1 MLVQERARR
10 SNAGNRM
17 QELLARGEFEADD
30 MFLEAE
36 NDVEFEAREEEPD
49 IVDSD
54 FDGNSTEEESDE
66 DVEAEESIAREEKR
80 QRKAAKPVV
89 RTLAQPKG
97 PTAPAPARPRAPRTV
112 PSVVPPGGVRS
123 SSRRSTVEN
132 KMATQTKLQEAEAR
146 RASVRA
152 RPAKRVKHLT
162 QDALIREALE
172 MEEENTQS
180 LLHYLEQEEERKARQ
195 RQAGKKHM
203 SGPFVR
209 WISVGLDQNI
219 FTTIEVRDAKAK
231 REPPSEEREN
241 ASPQGAEAQAATGMA
256 ESTTP
261 DHVPTKEAGPEP
273 DSEAAEPRSEAPS
286 ESREAPSEAAE
297 PHSEAPS
304 ESREAPN
311 EVAEPHSEAPNEA
324 AERQSDAPIES
335 REAPNE
341 VAEPRSEVPNE
352 SREAPNEVAEPHS
365 EAPNPSREV
374 LNEVTEP
381 HSEAAQPPS
390 LARSEPSQTAQEAHL
405 PPAPSNAPMEVAA
418 STDPDTPS
426 STEKTARTILS
437 LHGLEPGATWVD
449 EFRYLLGDHC
459 AWDRLP
465 FVPSRNRP
473 YRPRQS
479 TCVITGLPARYRDPR
494 TGIPYATTEAY
505 ATIERVLRGEYVWTG
520 SAQRSVA
527 LSAGMFAAA
536 QDDGGAGGVFL
547 RSQGVER

>member
-66 DVEAEESIAREEKR
+66 DVEAEESIAREERR

-97 PTAPAPARPRAPRTV
+97 PSAPAPARPRAPRTM

-219 FTTIEVRDAKAK
+219 FNSIEVRDAKAK
-231 REPPSEEREN
+231 KEPPSEEREN
-241 ASPQGAEAQAATGMA
+241 AFPKGTEAQAAREMP
-256 ESTTP
+256 ERTTP
-261 DHVPTKEAGPEP
+261 VPTEEAGPEH
-273 DSEAAEPRSEAPS
+273 DSGAAEPRSETPN
-286 ESREAPSEAAE
+286 ESREAPNEAAE
-297 PHSEAPS
+297 PPSEALG

-311 EVAEPHSEAPNEA
+311 EVAEPHSEAPIEA
-324 AERQSDAPIES
+324 TERHSEAPIES
-335 REAPNE
+335 CEA
-341 VAEPRSEVPNE
+341 V
-352 SREAPNEVAEPHS
+352 
-365 EAPNPSREV
+365 
-374 LNEVTEP
+374 
-381 HSEAAQPPS
+381 QPPS
-390 LARSEPSQTAQEAHL
+390 LACSEPNESAQETL
-405 PPAPSNAPMEVAA
+405 PPLAPSDAPMEPAA

-520 SAQRSVA
+520 SVHRSVA
-527 LSAGMFAAA
+527 LSAGMLAAA
-536 QDDGGAGGVFL
+536 HDDGGAGGVFL
-547 RSQGVER
+547 RSPGVER

>member
-66 DVEAEESIAREEKR
+66 DVEAEESIAREERR

-97 PTAPAPARPRAPRTV
+97 PSAPAPARPRAPRTM

-219 FTTIEVRDAKAK
+219 FNSIEVRDAKAK
-231 REPPSEEREN
+231 KEPPSEEREN
-241 ASPQGAEAQAATGMA
+241 AFPQRTEAQAAR
-256 ESTTP
+256 EIPERTTP
-261 DHVPTKEAGPEP
+261 LPTEEADPEP
-273 DSEAAEPRSEAPS
+273 DSGAAEPRTEAPN
-286 ESREAPSEAAE
+286 
-297 PHSEAPS
+297 

-311 EVAEPHSEAPNEA
+311 EAAEPHSEAPNEA
-324 AERQSDAPIES
+324 TEPRSETLSESRETPNEAPEPHTEAPIES
-335 REAPNE
+335 C
-341 VAEPRSEVPNE
+341 
-352 SREAPNEVAEPHS
+352 
-365 EAPNPSREV
+365 
-374 LNEVTEP
+374 
-381 HSEAAQPPS
+381 EAAQPPS
-390 LARSEPSQTAQEAHL
+390 LACSEPNESAQETL
-405 PPAPSNAPMEVAA
+405 PPLAPSDAPMEPAA

-520 SAQRSVA
+520 SVHRSVA
-527 LSAGMFAAA
+527 LSAGMLAAA
-536 QDDGGAGGVFL
+536 HDDGGAGGVFL
-547 RSQGVER
+547 RSPGVER

>member
-97 PTAPAPARPRAPRTV
+97 PSAPAPARPRAPRTM

-209 WISVGLDQNI
+209 WISVVWIRIYSTLSRCEMPRRKRSHRRRNARMHSPKGLRHRPRGRCPRERHLYQL
-219 FTTIEVRDAKAK
+219 RK
-231 REPPSEEREN
+231 RALN
-241 ASPQGAEAQAATGMA
+241 LI
-256 ESTTP
+256 
-261 DHVPTKEAGPEP
+261 AGP
-273 DSEAAEPRSEAPS
+273 
-286 ESREAPSEAAE
+286 
-297 PHSEAPS
+297 
-304 ESREAPN
+304 PN
-311 EVAEPHSEAPNEA
+311 L
-324 AERQSDAPIES
+324 
-335 REAPNE
+335 
-341 VAEPRSEVPNE
+341 VPKRRTN
-352 SREAPNEVAEPHS
+352 
-365 EAPNPSREV
+365 
-374 LNEVTEP
+374 
-381 HSEAAQPPS
+381 
-390 LARSEPSQTAQEAHL
+390 LARHPTRL
-405 PPAPSNAPMEVAA
+405 LNLI
-418 STDPDTPS
+418 
-426 STEKTARTILS
+426 AR
-437 LHGLEPGATWVD
+437 P
-449 EFRYLLGDHC
+449 
-459 AWDRLP
+459 
-465 FVPSRNRP
+465 
-473 YRPRQS
+473 
-479 TCVITGLPARYRDPR
+479 
-494 TGIPYATTEAY
+494 
-505 ATIERVLRGEYVWTG
+505 
-520 SAQRSVA
+520 
-527 LSAGMFAAA
+527 
-536 QDDGGAGGVFL
+536 
-547 RSQGVER
+547 

>member
-97 PTAPAPARPRAPRTV
+97 PSAPAPARPRAPRTM

-219 FTTIEVRDAKAK
+219 FNSIEVRDAKAK
-231 REPPSEEREN
+231 KEPPSEEREN
-241 ASPQGAEAQAATGMA
+241 AFPQGTEAQAAREMP
-256 ESTTP
+256 ERTTP
-261 DHVPTKEAGPEP
+261 LPTEEAGPEP
-273 DSEAAEPRSEAPS
+273 DSGAAEPRTEAPN
-286 ESREAPSEAAE
+286 
-297 PHSEAPS
+297 

-324 AERQSDAPIES
+324 PEPRSETLSESRETPNEAPEPHTEAPIES
-335 REAPNE
+335 C
-341 VAEPRSEVPNE
+341 
-352 SREAPNEVAEPHS
+352 
-365 EAPNPSREV
+365 
-374 LNEVTEP
+374 
-381 HSEAAQPPS
+381 EAAQPPS
-390 LARSEPSQTAQEAHL
+390 LACSEPNESAQETL
-405 PPAPSNAPMEVAA
+405 PPLA
-418 STDPDTPS
+418 
-426 STEKTARTILS
+426 LS
-437 LHGLEPGATWVD
+437 LIH
-449 EFRYLLGDHC
+449 
-459 AWDRLP
+459 
-465 FVPSRNRP
+465 
-473 YRPRQS
+473 
-479 TCVITGLPARYRDPR
+479 I
-494 TGIPYATTEAY
+494 
-505 ATIERVLRGEYVWTG
+505 
-520 SAQRSVA
+520 
-527 LSAGMFAAA
+527 
-536 QDDGGAGGVFL
+536 
-547 RSQGVER
+547 

>member
-1 MLVQERARR
+1 MPPLDSPPLSTMLVQERARR

-66 DVEAEESIAREEKR
+66 DVEAEESIAREERR

-97 PTAPAPARPRAPRTV
+97 PSAPAPARPRAPRTM

-219 FTTIEVRDAKAK
+219 FNSIEVRDAKAK
-231 REPPSEEREN
+231 KEPPSEEREN
-241 ASPQGAEAQAATGMA
+241 AFPKGTEAQAAREMP
-256 ESTTP
+256 ERTTP
-261 DHVPTKEAGPEP
+261 VPTEEAGPEH
-273 DSEAAEPRSEAPS
+273 DSGAAEPRSETPN
-286 ESREAPSEAAE
+286 ESREAPNEAAE
-297 PHSEAPS
+297 PPSEALG

-311 EVAEPHSEAPNEA
+311 EVAEPHSEAPIEA
-324 AERQSDAPIES
+324 TERHSEAPIES
-335 REAPNE
+335 CEA
-341 VAEPRSEVPNE
+341 V
-352 SREAPNEVAEPHS
+352 
-365 EAPNPSREV
+365 
-374 LNEVTEP
+374 
-381 HSEAAQPPS
+381 QPPS
-390 LARSEPSQTAQEAHL
+390 LACSEPNESAQETL
-405 PPAPSNAPMEVAA
+405 PPLAPSDAPMEPAA

-520 SAQRSVA
+520 SVHRSVA
-527 LSAGMFAAA
+527 LSAGMLAAA
-536 QDDGGAGGVFL
+536 HDDGGAGGVFL
-547 RSQGVER
+547 RSPGVER

>member
-180 LLHYLEQEEERKARQ
+180 LLHYLEQEEERKAQQ

-241 ASPQGAEAQAATGMA
+241 ASPQGAEAHAATGMA

-297 PHSEAPS
+297 PHSEAL
-304 ESREAPN
+304 R
-311 EVAEPHSEAPNEA
+311 
-324 AERQSDAPIES
+324 ES

-365 EAPNPSREV
+365 EAPNEAPEPRSETLSESRETP
-374 LNEVTEP
+374 NEAPEP
-381 HSEAAQPPS
+381 HTEAPIESCEAAQPPS
-390 LARSEPSQTAQEAHL
+390 LACSEPNESAQETL
-405 PPAPSNAPMEVAA
+405 PPLAPSDAPMEPAA

-479 TCVITGLPARYRDPR
+479 TCVITGLPARYCDPR

-527 LSAGMFAAA
+527 LSAGMLAAA

>member
-66 DVEAEESIAREEKR
+66 DVEAEESIAREERR

-97 PTAPAPARPRAPRTV
+97 PSAPAPARPRAPRTM

-219 FTTIEVRDAKAK
+219 FNSIEVRDAKAK
-231 REPPSEEREN
+231 KEPPSEEREN
-241 ASPQGAEAQAATGMA
+241 AFPQRTEAQAAR
-256 ESTTP
+256 EIPERTTP
-261 DHVPTKEAGPEP
+261 LPTEEAGPEP
-273 DSEAAEPRSEAPS
+273 DSGAAEPRTEAPN
-286 ESREAPSEAAE
+286 
-297 PHSEAPS
+297 

-324 AERQSDAPIES
+324 TERHSEALSES
-335 REAPNE
+335 REAPIE
-341 VAEPRSEVPNE
+341 VAEPRSETLSE
-352 SREAPNEVAEPHS
+352 SRETPNEAAEPHT
-365 EAPNPSREV
+365 EAPIESC
-374 LNEVTEP
+374 
-381 HSEAAQPPS
+381 EAVQPPS
-390 LARSEPSQTAQEAHL
+390 LACSEPNESAQETH
-405 PPAPSNAPMEVAA
+405 PPLAPSHAPMEPAA

-520 SAQRSVA
+520 SVHRSVA
-527 LSAGMFAAA
+527 LSAGMLAAA
-536 QDDGGAGGVFL
+536 HHDGGAGGVFL
-547 RSQGVER
+547 RSPGVER

>member
-97 PTAPAPARPRAPRTV
+97 PSAPAPARPRAPRTM

-219 FTTIEVRDAKAK
+219 FNSIEVRDAKAK
-231 REPPSEEREN
+231 KEPPSEEREN
-241 ASPQGAEAQAATGMA
+241 ALPQGTEAQAAR
-256 ESTTP
+256 EIPERTTP
-261 DHVPTKEAGPEP
+261 LPTEEAGPEP
-273 DSEAAEPRSEAPS
+273 DSGAAEPRTEAPN
-286 ESREAPSEAAE
+286 
-297 PHSEAPS
+297 

-324 AERQSDAPIES
+324 PEPRSETLSESRETPNEAPEPHTEAPIES
-335 REAPNE
+335 CEA
-341 VAEPRSEVPNE
+341 V
-352 SREAPNEVAEPHS
+352 
-365 EAPNPSREV
+365 
-374 LNEVTEP
+374 
-381 HSEAAQPPS
+381 QPPS
-390 LARSEPSQTAQEAHL
+390 LACSEPNESAQETH
-405 PPAPSNAPMEVAA
+405 PPLAPSHAPMEPAA

-520 SAQRSVA
+520 SVHRSVA
-527 LSAGMFAAA
+527 LSAGMLAAA
-536 QDDGGAGGVFL
+536 HHDGGAGGVFL
-547 RSQGVER
+547 RSPGVER

>member
-97 PTAPAPARPRAPRTV
+97 PSAPAPARPRAPRTM

-219 FTTIEVRDAKAK
+219 FNSIEVRDAKAK
-231 REPPSEEREN
+231 KEPPSEEREN
-241 ASPQGAEAQAATGMA
+241 ALPQGTEAQAAR
-256 ESTTP
+256 EIPERTTP
-261 DHVPTKEAGPEP
+261 LPTEEAGPEP
-273 DSEAAEPRSEAPS
+273 DSGAAEPRTEAPN
-286 ESREAPSEAAE
+286 
-297 PHSEAPS
+297 

-324 AERQSDAPIES
+324 TERHSEAPIES

-341 VAEPRSEVPNE
+341 A
-352 SREAPNEVAEPHS
+352 
-365 EAPNPSREV
+365 
-374 LNEVTEP
+374 TEP
-381 HSEAAQPPS
+381 HTEAPIESCEAVQPPS
-390 LARSEPSQTAQEAHL
+390 LACSEPNESAQETH
-405 PPAPSNAPMEVAA
+405 PPLAPSHAPMEPAA

-520 SAQRSVA
+520 SVHRSVA
-527 LSAGMFAAA
+527 LSAGMLAAA
-536 QDDGGAGGVFL
+536 HHDGGAGGVFL
-547 RSQGVER
+547 RSPGVER

>member
-30 MFLEAE
+30 MFLDAE

-66 DVEAEESIAREEKR
+66 DVEAEESIAREERR

-97 PTAPAPARPRAPRTV
+97 PSAPAPARPRAPRTM

-219 FTTIEVRDAKAK
+219 FNSIEVRDAKAK
-231 REPPSEEREN
+231 KEPPSEEREN
-241 ASPQGAEAQAATGMA
+241 AFPKGTEAQAAREMP
-256 ESTTP
+256 ERTTP
-261 DHVPTKEAGPEP
+261 VPTEEAGPEP
-273 DSEAAEPRSEAPS
+273 DSGAAEPRIETPN
-286 ESREAPSEAAE
+286 ESREAPNEAAE
-297 PHSEAPS
+297 PPSEALS

-324 AERQSDAPIES
+324 TERHSETPIES
-335 REAPNE
+335 C
-341 VAEPRSEVPNE
+341 
-352 SREAPNEVAEPHS
+352 
-365 EAPNPSREV
+365 
-374 LNEVTEP
+374 
-381 HSEAAQPPS
+381 EAAQPPS
-390 LARSEPSQTAQEAHL
+390 LACSEPNESAQETL
-405 PPAPSNAPMEVAA
+405 PPLAPSDAPMEPAA

-520 SAQRSVA
+520 SVHRSVA
-527 LSAGMFAAA
+527 LSAGMLAAA
-536 QDDGGAGGVFL
+536 HDDGGAGGVFL
-547 RSQGVER
+547 RSPGVER

>member
-66 DVEAEESIAREEKR
+66 DVEADESIAREEKR

-97 PTAPAPARPRAPRTV
+97 PSAPAPARPRAPRTM

-219 FTTIEVRDAKAK
+219 FNSIEVRDAKAK
-231 REPPSEEREN
+231 KEPPSEEREN
-241 ASPQGAEAQAATGMA
+241 ALPQGTEAQAAREMP
-256 ESTTP
+256 ERTTP
-261 DHVPTKEAGPEP
+261 LPTEEAGPEP
-273 DSEAAEPRSEAPS
+273 DSGAAEPRTEAPN
-286 ESREAPSEAAE
+286 
-297 PHSEAPS
+297 

-324 AERQSDAPIES
+324 PEPRSETLSESRETPNEAPEPHTEAPIES
-335 REAPNE
+335 CEA
-341 VAEPRSEVPNE
+341 V
-352 SREAPNEVAEPHS
+352 
-365 EAPNPSREV
+365 
-374 LNEVTEP
+374 
-381 HSEAAQPPS
+381 QPPS
-390 LARSEPSQTAQEAHL
+390 LACSEPNESAQETH
-405 PPAPSNAPMEVAA
+405 PPLAPSHAPMEPAA

-479 TCVITGLPARYRDPR
+479 MCVITGLPARYRDPR

-520 SAQRSVA
+520 SVHRSVA
-527 LSAGMFAAA
+527 LSAGMLAAA
-536 QDDGGAGGVFL
+536 HDDGGAGGVFL
-547 RSQGVER
+547 RSPGVER

>member
-97 PTAPAPARPRAPRTV
+97 PSAPAPARPRAPRTM

-219 FTTIEVRDAKAK
+219 FNSIEVRDAKAK
-231 REPPSEEREN
+231 KEPPSEEREN
-241 ASPQGAEAQAATGMA
+241 AFPQRTEAQAAREMP
-256 ESTTP
+256 ERTTP
-261 DHVPTKEAGPEP
+261 LPTEEAGPEP
-273 DSEAAEPRSEAPS
+273 DSGAAEPRTEAPN
-286 ESREAPSEAAE
+286 
-297 PHSEAPS
+297 

-324 AERQSDAPIES
+324 PEPHSETLSESRETPNEAAEPHTEAPIES
-335 REAPNE
+335 CEA
-341 VAEPRSEVPNE
+341 V
-352 SREAPNEVAEPHS
+352 
-365 EAPNPSREV
+365 
-374 LNEVTEP
+374 
-381 HSEAAQPPS
+381 QPPS
-390 LARSEPSQTAQEAHL
+390 LACSEPNESAQETH
-405 PPAPSNAPMEVAA
+405 PPLAPSHAPMEPAA

-520 SAQRSVA
+520 SVHRSVA
-527 LSAGMFAAA
+527 LSAGMLAAA
-536 QDDGGAGGVFL
+536 HHDGGAGGVFL
-547 RSQGVER
+547 RSPGVER

>member
-80 QRKAAKPVV
+80 QRKAAKPAV

-97 PTAPAPARPRAPRTV
+97 PSAPAPARPRAPRTM

-219 FTTIEVRDAKAK
+219 FNSIEVRDAKAK
-231 REPPSEEREN
+231 KEPPSEEREN
-241 ASPQGAEAQAATGMA
+241 AFPQGTEAQAAREMP
-256 ESTTP
+256 ERTTP
-261 DHVPTKEAGPEP
+261 LPTEEAGPEP
-273 DSEAAEPRSEAPS
+273 DSGAAEPRTEAPN
-286 ESREAPSEAAE
+286 
-297 PHSEAPS
+297 

-311 EVAEPHSEAPNEA
+311 EAAEPHSEAPNEA
-324 AERQSDAPIES
+324 TEPRSETLSESRETPNEAPEPHTEAPIES
-335 REAPNE
+335 C
-341 VAEPRSEVPNE
+341 
-352 SREAPNEVAEPHS
+352 
-365 EAPNPSREV
+365 
-374 LNEVTEP
+374 
-381 HSEAAQPPS
+381 EAAQPPS
-390 LARSEPSQTAQEAHL
+390 LACSEPNESAQETH
-405 PPAPSNAPMEVAA
+405 PPLAPSHAPMEPAA

-520 SAQRSVA
+520 SVHRSVA
-527 LSAGMFAAA
+527 LSAGMLAAA
-536 QDDGGAGGVFL
+536 HDDGGAGGVFS
-547 RSQGVER
+547 RSPGVER

>member
-66 DVEAEESIAREEKR
+66 DVEAEESIAREERR

-97 PTAPAPARPRAPRTV
+97 PSAPAPARPRAPRTM

-219 FTTIEVRDAKAK
+219 FNSIEVRDAKAK
-231 REPPSEEREN
+231 KEPPSEEREN
-241 ASPQGAEAQAATGMA
+241 AFPKGTEAQAAREMP
-256 ESTTP
+256 ERTTP
-261 DHVPTKEAGPEP
+261 VPTEEAGPEP
-273 DSEAAEPRSEAPS
+273 DSGAAEPRSETPN
-286 ESREAPSEAAE
+286 ESREAPNEAAE
-297 PHSEAPS
+297 PPSEALS

-311 EVAEPHSEAPNEA
+311 EVAEPHSEAPIEA
-324 AERQSDAPIES
+324 TERHSEAPIESREAPIEATERHSETPIES

-341 VAEPRSEVPNE
+341 ATER
-352 SREAPNEVAEPHS
+352 HS
-365 EAPNPSREV
+365 ETPIESC
-374 LNEVTEP
+374 
-381 HSEAAQPPS
+381 EAVQPPS
-390 LARSEPSQTAQEAHL
+390 LACSEPNESAQETL
-405 PPAPSNAPMEVAA
+405 PPLAPSDAPMEPAA

-520 SAQRSVA
+520 SVHRSVA
-527 LSAGMFAAA
+527 LSAGMLAAA
-536 QDDGGAGGVFL
+536 HDDGGAGGVFL
-547 RSQGVER
+547 RSPGVER

>member
-66 DVEAEESIAREEKR
+66 DVEAEESIAREERR

-97 PTAPAPARPRAPRTV
+97 PSAPAPARPRAPRTM

-219 FTTIEVRDAKAK
+219 FNSIEVRDAKAK
-231 REPPSEEREN
+231 KEPPSEEREN
-241 ASPQGAEAQAATGMA
+241 AFPKGTEAQAAREMP
-256 ESTTP
+256 ERTTP
-261 DHVPTKEAGPEP
+261 VPTEEAGPEP
-273 DSEAAEPRSEAPS
+273 DSGAAEPRIETPN
-286 ESREAPSEAAE
+286 ESREAPNEAAE
-297 PHSEAPS
+297 PPSEALG

-311 EVAEPHSEAPNEA
+311 EVAEPHSEAPIEA
-324 AERQSDAPIES
+324 TERHSEAPIES

-341 VAEPRSEVPNE
+341 ATERHSEAPIE
-352 SREAPNEVAEPHS
+352 SREAPNEATERHS
-365 EAPNPSREV
+365 ETPIESC
-374 LNEVTEP
+374 
-381 HSEAAQPPS
+381 EAAQPPS
-390 LARSEPSQTAQEAHL
+390 LACSEPNESAQETL
-405 PPAPSNAPMEVAA
+405 PPLAPSDAPMEPAA

-520 SAQRSVA
+520 SVHRSVA
-527 LSAGMFAAA
+527 LSAGMLAAA
-536 QDDGGAGGVFL
+536 HDDGGAGGVFL
-547 RSQGVER
+547 RSPGVER

>member
-1 MLVQERARR
+1 
-10 SNAGNRM
+10 
-17 QELLARGEFEADD
+17 
-30 MFLEAE
+30 
-36 NDVEFEAREEEPD
+36 
-49 IVDSD
+49 
-54 FDGNSTEEESDE
+54 
-66 DVEAEESIAREEKR
+66 
-80 QRKAAKPVV
+80 
-89 RTLAQPKG
+89 
-97 PTAPAPARPRAPRTV
+97 
-112 PSVVPPGGVRS
+112 
-123 SSRRSTVEN
+123 
-132 KMATQTKLQEAEAR
+132 MATQTKLQEAEAR

-219 FTTIEVRDAKAK
+219 FNSIEVRDAKAK
-231 REPPSEEREN
+231 KEPPSEEREN
-241 ASPQGAEAQAATGMA
+241 AFPKGTEAQAAREMP
-256 ESTTP
+256 ERTTP
-261 DHVPTKEAGPEP
+261 VPTEEAGPEP
-273 DSEAAEPRSEAPS
+273 DSGAAEPRIETPN
-286 ESREAPSEAAE
+286 ESREAPNEAAE
-297 PHSEAPS
+297 PPSEALS

-311 EVAEPHSEAPNEA
+311 EVAEPHSEAPIEA
-324 AERQSDAPIES
+324 TERHSEAPIES

-341 VAEPRSEVPNE
+341 ATERHSEAPIE
-352 SREAPNEVAEPHS
+352 SREAPNEATERHS
-365 EAPNPSREV
+365 ETPIESC
-374 LNEVTEP
+374 
-381 HSEAAQPPS
+381 EAAQPPS
-390 LARSEPSQTAQEAHL
+390 LACSEPNESAQETL
-405 PPAPSNAPMEVAA
+405 PPLAPSDAPMEPAA

-520 SAQRSVA
+520 SVHRSVA
-527 LSAGMFAAA
+527 LSAGMLAAA
-536 QDDGGAGGVFL
+536 HDDGGAGGVFL
-547 RSQGVER
+547 RSPGVER

>member
-1 MLVQERARR
+1 MLVQERTRR

-17 QELLARGEFEADD
+17 QELLARGEFEAED

-36 NDVEFEAREEEPD
+36 NDVEFEARDEEPD
-49 IVDSD
+49 VVDSD
-54 FDGNSTEEESDE
+54 FDGNSTEEDSDE

-80 QRKAAKPVV
+80 QRKASKPAV
-89 RTLAQPKG
+89 RTLAQPK
-97 PTAPAPARPRAPRTV
+97 APAAPAAPRPRVPRTM

-146 RASVRA
+146 RASVKA
-152 RPAKRVKHLT
+152 RPVKRVKHLT

-203 SGPFVR
+203 PGPFVR
-209 WISVGLDQNI
+209 WISVGLDQNV
-219 FTTIEVRDAKAK
+219 FSTIEVRDANTQK
-231 REPPSEEREN
+231 EPPQEGPVHEPPTVSETQASNEIPERL
-241 ASPQGAEAQAATGMA
+241 
-256 ESTTP
+256 TP
-261 DHVPTKEAGPEP
+261 THVPAQETAAGL
-273 DSEAAEPRSEAPS
+273 DSQAPS
-286 ESREAPSEAAE
+286 ESREAPTKGAE
-297 PHSEAPS
+297 LGSQAPS
-304 ESREAPN
+304 ESREAPTKG
-311 EVAEPHSEAPNEA
+311 AEPLSEAPNEPH
-324 AERQSDAPIES
+324 QTAP
-335 REAPNE
+335 
-341 VAEPRSEVPNE
+341 
-352 SREAPNEVAEPHS
+352 PHS
-365 EAPNPSREV
+365 HACSEPNP
-374 LNEVTEP
+374 
-381 HSEAAQPPS
+381 
-390 LARSEPSQTAQEAHL
+390 TAQETCT
-405 PPAPSNAPMEVAA
+405 PQAPSHAPTEPTT

-426 STEKTARTILS
+426 HAEKTARTILS

-459 AWDRLP
+459 TWDRVP

-505 ATIERVLRGEYVWTG
+505 ATIERVLRGEFVWTG
-520 SAQRSVA
+520 SVHRPAA
-527 LSAGMFAAA
+527 LSVGMFAAA

-547 RSQGVER
+547 RSHGAEP

>member
-80 QRKAAKPVV
+80 QRKAAKPAV

-97 PTAPAPARPRAPRTV
+97 PSAPAPARPRAPRTM

-219 FTTIEVRDAKAK
+219 FNSIEVRDAKAK
-231 REPPSEEREN
+231 KEPPSEEREN
-241 ASPQGAEAQAATGMA
+241 ALPQGTEAQAAR
-256 ESTTP
+256 EIPERTTP
-261 DHVPTKEAGPEP
+261 LPTEEAGPEP
-273 DSEAAEPRSEAPS
+273 DSGAAEPRTEAPN
-286 ESREAPSEAAE
+286 
-297 PHSEAPS
+297 

-324 AERQSDAPIES
+324 TERHSEAPIES

-341 VAEPRSEVPNE
+341 APEPHT
-352 SREAPNEVAEPHS
+352 EAPIES
-365 EAPNPSREV
+365 C
-374 LNEVTEP
+374 
-381 HSEAAQPPS
+381 EAAQPPS
-390 LARSEPSQTAQEAHL
+390 LACSEPNESVQETH
-405 PPAPSNAPMEVAA
+405 PPLAPSHAPMEPAA

-520 SAQRSVA
+520 SVHRSVA
-527 LSAGMFAAA
+527 LSAGMLAAA
-536 QDDGGAGGVFL
+536 HDDGGAGGVFL
-547 RSQGVER
+547 RSPGVER

>member
-97 PTAPAPARPRAPRTV
+97 PSAPAPARPRAPRTM

-219 FTTIEVRDAKAK
+219 FNSIEVRDAKAK
-231 REPPSEEREN
+231 KEPPSEEREN
-241 ASPQGAEAQAATGMA
+241 ALPQGTEAQAAR
-256 ESTTP
+256 EIPERTTP
-261 DHVPTKEAGPEP
+261 LPTEEAGPEP
-273 DSEAAEPRSEAPS
+273 DSGAAEPRTEAPN
-286 ESREAPSEAAE
+286 
-297 PHSEAPS
+297 

-324 AERQSDAPIES
+324 PEPHSETLSESRETPNEAPEPHTEAPIES
-335 REAPNE
+335 C
-341 VAEPRSEVPNE
+341 
-352 SREAPNEVAEPHS
+352 
-365 EAPNPSREV
+365 
-374 LNEVTEP
+374 
-381 HSEAAQPPS
+381 EAAQPPS
-390 LARSEPSQTAQEAHL
+390 LACSEPNESAQETH
-405 PPAPSNAPMEVAA
+405 PPLAPSHAPMEPAA

-520 SAQRSVA
+520 SVHRSVA
-527 LSAGMFAAA
+527 LSAGMLAAA
-536 QDDGGAGGVFL
+536 HHDGGAGGVFL
-547 RSQGVER
+547 RSPGVER

>member
-97 PTAPAPARPRAPRTV
+97 PSAPAPARPRAPRTM

-219 FTTIEVRDAKAK
+219 FNSIEVRDAKAK
-231 REPPSEEREN
+231 KEPPSEEREN
-241 ASPQGAEAQAATGMA
+241 AFPQRTEAQAAR
-256 ESTTP
+256 EIPERTTP
-261 DHVPTKEAGPEP
+261 LPTEEAGPEP
-273 DSEAAEPRSEAPS
+273 DSGAAEPRTEAPN
-286 ESREAPSEAAE
+286 
-297 PHSEAPS
+297 

-324 AERQSDAPIES
+324 PEPRSETLSESRETPNEAAEPHTEAPIES
-335 REAPNE
+335 C
-341 VAEPRSEVPNE
+341 
-352 SREAPNEVAEPHS
+352 
-365 EAPNPSREV
+365 
-374 LNEVTEP
+374 
-381 HSEAAQPPS
+381 EAAQPPS
-390 LARSEPSQTAQEAHL
+390 LACSEPNESAQETH
-405 PPAPSNAPMEVAA
+405 PPLAPSHAPMEPAA

-520 SAQRSVA
+520 SVHRSVA
-527 LSAGMFAAA
+527 LSAGMLAAA
-536 QDDGGAGGVFL
+536 HDDGGAGGVFL
-547 RSQGVER
+547 RSPGVER

>member
-66 DVEAEESIAREEKR
+66 DVEAEESIAREERR

-97 PTAPAPARPRAPRTV
+97 PSAPAPARPRAPRTM

-195 RQAGKKHM
+195 RQTGKKHM

-231 REPPSEEREN
+231 KEPPSEEREN
-241 ASPQGAEAQAATGMA
+241 AFPKGAEAQAATGMP
-256 ESTTP
+256 ERTTP
-261 DHVPTKEAGPEP
+261 VPTEKAGPEP
-273 DSEAAEPRSEAPS
+273 DSGAAEPRSETPN
-286 ESREAPSEAAE
+286 ESREAPNEAAE
-297 PHSEAPS
+297 PHSEAL
-304 ESREAPN
+304 R
-311 EVAEPHSEAPNEA
+311 
-324 AERQSDAPIES
+324 ES

-365 EAPNPSREV
+365 EAPNPSREAP
-374 LNEVTEP
+374 NEVAEP

-520 SAQRSVA
+520 SVHRSVA
-527 LSAGMFAAA
+527 LSAGMLAAA

>member
-89 RTLAQPKG
+89 RTLAQPTG
-97 PTAPAPARPRAPRTV
+97 PSAPAPARPRAPRTM

-219 FTTIEVRDAKAK
+219 FNSIEVRDAKAK
-231 REPPSEEREN
+231 KEPPSEEREN
-241 ASPQGAEAQAATGMA
+241 AFPQRTEAQAAR
-256 ESTTP
+256 EIPERTTP
-261 DHVPTKEAGPEP
+261 LPTEEAGPEP
-273 DSEAAEPRSEAPS
+273 DSGAAEPRTEAPN
-286 ESREAPSEAAE
+286 ESREAPNEAAE
-297 PHSEAPS
+297 PHSEALS

-311 EVAEPHSEAPNEA
+311 GVAEPHSEAPNEA
-324 AERQSDAPIES
+324 PEPRSETLSESRETPNEAPEPHTEAPIES
-335 REAPNE
+335 C
-341 VAEPRSEVPNE
+341 
-352 SREAPNEVAEPHS
+352 
-365 EAPNPSREV
+365 
-374 LNEVTEP
+374 
-381 HSEAAQPPS
+381 EAAQPPS
-390 LARSEPSQTAQEAHL
+390 LACSEPNESAQETL
-405 PPAPSNAPMEVAA
+405 PPLAPSDAPMEPAA

-520 SAQRSVA
+520 SVHRSVA
-527 LSAGMFAAA
+527 LSAGMLAAA
-536 QDDGGAGGVFL
+536 HDDGGAGGVFL
-547 RSQGVER
+547 RSPGVER

>member
-66 DVEAEESIAREEKR
+66 DVEAEESIAREERR

-97 PTAPAPARPRAPRTV
+97 PSAPAPARPRAPRTM

-219 FTTIEVRDAKAK
+219 FNSIEVRDAKAK
-231 REPPSEEREN
+231 KEPPPEEREN
-241 ASPQGAEAQAATGMA
+241 AFPKGTEAQAAREMP
-256 ESTTP
+256 ERTTP
-261 DHVPTKEAGPEP
+261 VPTEEAGPEP
-273 DSEAAEPRSEAPS
+273 DSGAAEPRSETPN
-286 ESREAPSEAAE
+286 ESREAPNEAAE
-297 PHSEAPS
+297 PPSEALS

-311 EVAEPHSEAPNEA
+311 EVAEPHSEAPIEA
-324 AERQSDAPIES
+324 TERHSETPIES
-335 REAPNE
+335 C
-341 VAEPRSEVPNE
+341 
-352 SREAPNEVAEPHS
+352 
-365 EAPNPSREV
+365 
-374 LNEVTEP
+374 
-381 HSEAAQPPS
+381 EAAQPPS
-390 LARSEPSQTAQEAHL
+390 LACSEPNESAQETL
-405 PPAPSNAPMEVAA
+405 PPLAPSDAPMEPAA

-520 SAQRSVA
+520 SVHRSVA
-527 LSAGMFAAA
+527 LSAGMLAAA

-547 RSQGVER
+547 RSPGVER

>member
-97 PTAPAPARPRAPRTV
+97 PSAPAPARPRAPRTM

-219 FTTIEVRDAKAK
+219 FNSIEVRDAKAK
-231 REPPSEEREN
+231 KEPPSEEREN
-241 ASPQGAEAQAATGMA
+241 AFPQGTEAQAAR
-256 ESTTP
+256 EIPERTTP
-261 DHVPTKEAGPEP
+261 LPTEEADPEP
-273 DSEAAEPRSEAPS
+273 DSGAAEPRTEAPN
-286 ESREAPSEAAE
+286 ESREAPNEAAE
-297 PHSEAPS
+297 PHSEALS

-311 EVAEPHSEAPNEA
+311 GVAEPHSEAPNEA
-324 AERQSDAPIES
+324 PEPRSETLSESRETPNEAPEPHTEAPIES
-335 REAPNE
+335 C
-341 VAEPRSEVPNE
+341 
-352 SREAPNEVAEPHS
+352 
-365 EAPNPSREV
+365 
-374 LNEVTEP
+374 
-381 HSEAAQPPS
+381 EAAQPPS
-390 LARSEPSQTAQEAHL
+390 LACSEPNESAQETH
-405 PPAPSNAPMEVAA
+405 PPLAPSHAPMEPAA

-520 SAQRSVA
+520 SVHRSVA
-527 LSAGMFAAA
+527 LSAGMLAAA
-536 QDDGGAGGVFL
+536 HHDGGAGGVFL
-547 RSQGVER
+547 RSPGVER

>member
-97 PTAPAPARPRAPRTV
+97 PSAPAPARPRAPRTM

-219 FTTIEVRDAKAK
+219 FNSIEVRDAKAK
-231 REPPSEEREN
+231 KEPPSEEREN
-241 ASPQGAEAQAATGMA
+241 ALPQGTEAQAAR
-256 ESTTP
+256 EIPDRTTP
-261 DHVPTKEAGPEP
+261 LPTEEAGPEP
-273 DSEAAEPRSEAPS
+273 DSGAAEPRTEAPN
-286 ESREAPSEAAE
+286 ESRETPNEAAE
-297 PHSEAPS
+297 PHSEALS

-324 AERQSDAPIES
+324 PEPRSETLSESRETPNEAPEPHTEAPIES
-335 REAPNE
+335 C
-341 VAEPRSEVPNE
+341 
-352 SREAPNEVAEPHS
+352 
-365 EAPNPSREV
+365 
-374 LNEVTEP
+374 
-381 HSEAAQPPS
+381 EAAQPPS
-390 LARSEPSQTAQEAHL
+390 LACSEPNESAQETL
-405 PPAPSNAPMEVAA
+405 PPLAPSHAPMEPAA

-520 SAQRSVA
+520 SVHRSVA
-527 LSAGMFAAA
+527 LSAGMLAAA
-536 QDDGGAGGVFL
+536 HDDGGAGGVFL
-547 RSQGVER
+547 RSPGVER

>member
-97 PTAPAPARPRAPRTV
+97 PSAPAPARPRAPRTM

-219 FTTIEVRDAKAK
+219 FNSIEVRDAKAK
-231 REPPSEEREN
+231 KEPPSEEREN
-241 ASPQGAEAQAATGMA
+241 AFPQRTEAQAAR
-256 ESTTP
+256 EIPERTTP
-261 DHVPTKEAGPEP
+261 LPTEEAGPEP
-273 DSEAAEPRSEAPS
+273 DSGAAEPRTEAPN
-286 ESREAPSEAAE
+286 ESRETPNEAAE
-297 PHSEAPS
+297 PHSEALS

-324 AERQSDAPIES
+324 TERHSGALSES
-335 REAPNE
+335 REAPIE
-341 VAEPRSEVPNE
+341 VAEPRSETLSE
-352 SREAPNEVAEPHS
+352 SRETPNEAPEPHT
-365 EAPNPSREV
+365 EAPIESC
-374 LNEVTEP
+374 
-381 HSEAAQPPS
+381 EAAQPPS
-390 LARSEPSQTAQEAHL
+390 LACSEPNESAQETL
-405 PPAPSNAPMEVAA
+405 PPLAPSHAPMEPAA

-426 STEKTARTILS
+426 STEKTVRTILS

-520 SAQRSVA
+520 SVHRSVA
-527 LSAGMFAAA
+527 LSAGMLAAA
-536 QDDGGAGGVFL
+536 HDDGGAGGVFL
-547 RSQGVER
+547 RSPGVER

>member
-97 PTAPAPARPRAPRTV
+97 PSAPAPARPRAPRTM

-219 FTTIEVRDAKAK
+219 FNSIEVRDAKAK
-231 REPPSEEREN
+231 KEPPSEEREN
-241 ASPQGAEAQAATGMA
+241 ALPQGTEAQAAREMP
-256 ESTTP
+256 ERTTP
-261 DHVPTKEAGPEP
+261 LPAEEAGPEP
-273 DSEAAEPRSEAPS
+273 DSGAAEPHTEAPN
-286 ESREAPSEAAE
+286 ESRETPNEAAE
-297 PHSEAPS
+297 PHSEALS

-324 AERQSDAPIES
+324 PEPRSETLSESRETPTETAEPHTEAPIES
-335 REAPNE
+335 CEA
-341 VAEPRSEVPNE
+341 V
-352 SREAPNEVAEPHS
+352 
-365 EAPNPSREV
+365 
-374 LNEVTEP
+374 
-381 HSEAAQPPS
+381 QPPS
-390 LARSEPSQTAQEAHL
+390 LACNEPNESAQETH
-405 PPAPSNAPMEVAA
+405 PPLAPSHAPMEPAA

-520 SAQRSVA
+520 SVHRSVA
-527 LSAGMFAAA
+527 LSAGMLAAA
-536 QDDGGAGGVFL
+536 HDDGGAGGVFL
-547 RSQGVER
+547 RSPGVER

>member
-66 DVEAEESIAREEKR
+66 DVEAEESIAREERR

-97 PTAPAPARPRAPRTV
+97 PSAPAPARPRAPRTM

-203 SGPFVR
+203 SGPV
-209 WISVGLDQNI
+209 SYTHL
-219 FTTIEVRDAKAK
+219 TLPT
-231 REPPSEEREN
+231 SEL
-241 ASPQGAEAQAATGMA
+241 
-256 ESTTP
+256 
-261 DHVPTKEAGPEP
+261 V
-273 DSEAAEPRSEAPS
+273 
-286 ESREAPSEAAE
+286 
-297 PHSEAPS
+297 
-304 ESREAPN
+304 
-311 EVAEPHSEAPNEA
+311 
-324 AERQSDAPIES
+324 
-335 REAPNE
+335 
-341 VAEPRSEVPNE
+341 
-352 SREAPNEVAEPHS
+352 
-365 EAPNPSREV
+365 
-374 LNEVTEP
+374 
-381 HSEAAQPPS
+381 
-390 LARSEPSQTAQEAHL
+390 
-405 PPAPSNAPMEVAA
+405 
-418 STDPDTPS
+418 
-426 STEKTARTILS
+426 
-437 LHGLEPGATWVD
+437 
-449 EFRYLLGDHC
+449 
-459 AWDRLP
+459 
-465 FVPSRNRP
+465 
-473 YRPRQS
+473 
-479 TCVITGLPARYRDPR
+479 
-494 TGIPYATTEAY
+494 
-505 ATIERVLRGEYVWTG
+505 
-520 SAQRSVA
+520 
-527 LSAGMFAAA
+527 
-536 QDDGGAGGVFL
+536 
-547 RSQGVER
+547 

>member
-66 DVEAEESIAREEKR
+66 NVEAEESIAREEKR

-97 PTAPAPARPRAPRTV
+97 PSAPAPARPRAPRTM

-219 FTTIEVRDAKAK
+219 FNSIEVRDAKAK
-231 REPPSEEREN
+231 KEPPSEEREN
-241 ASPQGAEAQAATGMA
+241 AFPQRTEAQAAR
-256 ESTTP
+256 EIPERTTP
-261 DHVPTKEAGPEP
+261 LPTEEAGPEP
-273 DSEAAEPRSEAPS
+273 DSGAAEPRTEAPN
-286 ESREAPSEAAE
+286 
-297 PHSEAPS
+297 

-324 AERQSDAPIES
+324 TERHSEALSES
-335 REAPNE
+335 REAPIE
-341 VAEPRSEVPNE
+341 VAEPRSETLSE
-352 SREAPNEVAEPHS
+352 SRETPNEAAEPHT
-365 EAPNPSREV
+365 EAPIESC
-374 LNEVTEP
+374 
-381 HSEAAQPPS
+381 EAVQPPS
-390 LARSEPSQTAQEAHL
+390 LACSEPNESAQETH
-405 PPAPSNAPMEVAA
+405 PPLAPSHAPMEPAA

-520 SAQRSVA
+520 SVHRSVA
-527 LSAGMFAAA
+527 LSAGMLAAA
-536 QDDGGAGGVFL
+536 HHDGGAGGVFL
-547 RSQGVER
+547 RSPGVER